1 MSQEYEPI
9 GDECYYNRSEKLGR
23 GRNGLVFSGK
33 YYGKDVAVKRV
44 LLEDSKPREEA
55 LLAKLDHENVVELID
70 VQVDKY
76 FRFYVL
82 ELCAASLDEYCKGIY
97 PGPIPSEPEVLY
109 QLTTGL
115 EFIHSLCIH
124 RDIKPGNILI
134 SKPDPIVKMKWADFG
149 LSKAINENGSCSMSG
164 FPGTK
169 NWKAPEVLGLR
180 AKPGGRG
187 SKKNDIFSTGL
198 VFFYFLTRV
207 HPFGE
212 DSEIESNIRNDKPVN
227 LDELADDH
235 FAKKIV
241 IKMIS
246 HEVTDRMAL
255 KDIIQELE
263 PHLPQNSS
271 RNSDNQLLANRA
283 PGAEVVGSSHKPIPS
298 AAAKL
303 PKKPT
308 LKKEPKDNIMS
319 IRDVLSGARKKPRWA
334 IKARVIQKSPF
345 KYMAIPALNKPAQ
358 KYFDLVLEDETGK
371 IKARACTAKIC
382 NKFYMKFKEGEQ
394 YLIKELKMGKSSEI
408 MEPFLSIK
416 GKTEVSLG

>member
-9 GDECYYNRSEKLGR
+9 GDGCYYYRSKKLGR
-23 GRNGLVFSGK
+23 GGYGFVFSGK

-44 LLEDSKPREEA
+44 QLEDSKPIEEA
-55 LLAKLDHENVVELID
+55 LLAKLVHENVVKLID
-70 VQVDKY
+70 VWVNKD

-82 ELCAASLDEYCKGIY
+82 ELCEASLDEYCKGIY

-115 EFIHSLCIH
+115 EYIHSLRIIH

-134 SKPDPIVKMKWADFG
+134 SNPDPIVKMKWADFG

-235 FAKKIV
+235 FAKKIF

-319 IRDVLSGARKKPRWA
+319 IRDVLSGARKKPRYVSNDA
-334 IKARVIQKSPF
+334 YYSF
-345 KYMAIPALNKPAQ
+345 K
-358 KYFDLVLEDETGK
+358 T
-371 IKARACTAKIC
+371 
-382 NKFYMKFKEGEQ
+382 
-394 YLIKELKMGKSSEI
+394 
-408 MEPFLSIK
+408 
-416 GKTEVSLG
+416 

>member
-9 GDECYYNRSEKLGR
+9 SDGCYYNRSKKLGR
-23 GRNGLVFSGK
+23 GGYGFVFSGK

-44 LLEDSKPREEA
+44 LLENSKPIEEA
-55 LLAKLDHENVVELID
+55 LLAKLDHENVVKLID
-70 VQVDKY
+70 VPVNKD

-97 PGPIPSEPEVLY
+97 PDLIIPSEPEVLY

-115 EFIHSLCIH
+115 EYIHSLRIIH
-124 RDIKPGNILI
+124 RDIKPENILI

-164 FPGTK
+164 NPGTQ
-169 NWKAPEVLGLR
+169 NWKAPEVLRLR
-180 AKPGGRG
+180 VKPGGRG
-187 SKKNDIFSTGL
+187 SKQNDIFSTGL

-212 DSEIESNIRNDKPVN
+212 DSEIESNIRNKKPVN
-227 LDELADDH
+227 LHELADDH

-246 HEVTDRMAL
+246 HKVTDRMAL

-283 PGAEVVGSSHKPIPS
+283 VGVEAVGSSHKPMPS

-308 LKKEPKDNIMS
+308 IKKEPKENIMS
-319 IRDVLSGARKKPRWA
+319 IRDVLSGARKKPRYVSNDA
-334 IKARVIQKSPF
+334 YYSF
-345 KYMAIPALNKPAQ
+345 K
-358 KYFDLVLEDETGK
+358 T
-371 IKARACTAKIC
+371 
-382 NKFYMKFKEGEQ
+382 
-394 YLIKELKMGKSSEI
+394 
-408 MEPFLSIK
+408 
-416 GKTEVSLG
+416 